1 MSDIVYVI
9 DSSGTET
16 LHYREEKQLVKALTS
31 VFHVNEKGTH
41 VGVITFGSSAEISIK
56 LGSHSNQSSF
66 DAALER
72 IPFINGL
79 SRIDLGLE
87 LALKQ
92 FVKQARRDVTH
103 LVVLMTDGGQFGP
116 RPPIGPV
123 AMADTIRRSGIRTV
137 VIGIDSHLNAEM
149 LKMIGGGRWYGS
161 KRKDLMSANFV
172 KKMSKVIS
180 SLTSYQ

>member
-1 MSDIVYVI
+1 M
-9 DSSGTET
+9 G
-16 LHYREEKQLVKALTS
+16 
-31 VFHVNEKGTH
+31 
-41 VGVITFGSSAEISIK
+41 
-56 LGSHSNQSSF
+56 
-66 DAALER
+66 
-72 IPFINGL
+72 
-79 SRIDLGLE
+79 
-87 LALKQ
+87 
-92 FVKQARRDVTH
+92 KQARRDVTH

-172 KKMSKVIS
+172 KKMSKVICQAA
-180 SLTSYQ
+180 TENKEKNFYNRIKRGKW